1 VYVCFVETVLD
12 VNKGS
17 CGTPYPLPLFTHTD
31 IISPQHSVTN
41 MPFDENAPLLEGLVR
56 PGAPRRPAKSSKQ
69 RGSILSN
76 VHANRV
82 TVFEE
87 HQTAK
92 AEGMDTQM
100 GGEKIRD
107 DRVQN
112 LETAVKVLQ
121 KKGERTAIDQKTL
134 SDRCESSFTPS
145 M

>member
-1 VYVCFVETVLD
+1 
-12 VNKGS
+12 
-17 CGTPYPLPLFTHTD
+17 
-31 IISPQHSVTN
+31 

-76 VHANRV
+76 VNSNRV

-92 AEGMDTQM
+92 AEGPETQM
-100 GGEKIRD
+100 GGEEIKD
-107 DRVQN
+107 DRIQN
-112 LETAVKVLQ
+112 LQTAIKVLQ

-134 SDRCESSFTPS
+134 SDRCESSFIAS
-145 M
+145 L

>member
-1 VYVCFVETVLD
+1 VYVCFVETVLG

-17 CGTPYPLPLFTHTD
+17 FGHRFPLPLFTHTD

-76 VHANRV
+76 VHSNRV
-82 TVFEE
+82 SVFEE

-92 AEGMDTQM
+92 AGGLDTEI

-107 DRVQN
+107 DRIHN
-112 LETAVKVLQ
+112 LETAIKVLQ
-121 KKGERTAIDQKTL
+121 KKGERTAVDQKTL
-134 SDRCESSFTPS
+134 GDRCESSFTALL
-145 M
+145 